1 MSHYAGRIIVRLG
14 ATEEAYEMFLKK
26 SALCN
31 PPLPDSEL
39 QTIWQSAKR
48 FGKKVSAQE
57 GYIPP
62 EEYGKDFS
70 LMPPDFSDIGQA
82 KVLTRE
88 KDEILVY
95 TDATDYM
102 TYNGTHWEE
111 IQAKSGRCLP
121 GLLLGQAA

>member
-1 MSHYAGRIIVRLG
+1 LAQQRKLTSCS
-14 ATEEAYEMFLKK
+14 LKRPT
-26 SALCN
+26 LCN
-31 PPLPDSEL
+31 PPLPDHEL

-82 KVLTRE
+82 KVFTRE
-88 KDEILVY
+88 KGEILVY

-102 TYNGTHWEE
+102 TYSGTHWEE
-111 IQAKSGRCLP
+111 SKQRAVGVCQDFLDKQLEEAKAV
-121 GLLLGQAA
+121 LG